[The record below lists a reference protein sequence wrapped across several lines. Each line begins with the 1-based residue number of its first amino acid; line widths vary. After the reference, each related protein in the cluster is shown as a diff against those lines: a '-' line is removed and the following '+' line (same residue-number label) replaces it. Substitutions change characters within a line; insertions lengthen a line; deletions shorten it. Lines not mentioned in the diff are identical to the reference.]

1 MPNYP
6 SPIGRVNRLYEQ
18 TLQLIE
24 QEIKHIAALAIVE
37 KLSSY
42 VAKDLVAYTK
52 LLGDMKEAHA
62 AIVEAKAEKRRQKKK
77 AVSTE
82 ELERVVKG
90 GA

>member
-62 AIVEAKAEKRRQKKK
+62 AIVEAKAEKRKKK
-77 AVSTE
+77 KESISTE
-82 ELERVVKG
+82 ALEKAIKG
-90 GA
+90 AP